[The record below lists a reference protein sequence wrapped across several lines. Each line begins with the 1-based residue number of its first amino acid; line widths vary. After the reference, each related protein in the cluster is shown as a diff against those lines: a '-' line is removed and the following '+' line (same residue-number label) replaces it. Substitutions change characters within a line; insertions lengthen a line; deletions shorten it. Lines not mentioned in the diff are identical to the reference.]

1 MKTKY
6 VRFYRMAKSVTF
18 VPFKS
23 ILGFVQSFLSMAN
36 YNLNDIN
43 LNYLA
48 AAHDLH
54 NALLFEFFKPSINV
68 NNYIDYSNKETKRTK
83 VYAAE
88 KLDNIYVNKLI

>member
-1 MKTKY
+1 
-6 VRFYRMAKSVTF
+6 MAKSVTF

-36 YNLNDIN
+36 YNPNDIN

-48 AAHDLH
+48 TSYDLH
-54 NALLFEFFKPSINV
+54 NALLFEFFKPLINV

-83 VYAAE
+83 LYTPE
-88 KLDNIYVNKLI
+88 ELDNICVKKLI